1 MRVPLIYHQKP
12 IFGFDLGTRTAKLVQ
27 LKPSHKG
34 YDVLGYGYANFPGE
48 AVVEGIIVD
57 PEEIANAL
65 KPLLK
70 QMSYG
75 KITANRVAVSL
86 PVSKVFTRTLQLP
99 PMEDSDL
106 AEAVRLEAEQYIP
119 VPLSDLYIDYEII
132 ESDKEKIDVL
142 MVASPRAIV
151 DSFMKLFEVMNL
163 EVAFIESSLASVI
176 RSTSADLPKDKT
188 TLVADF
194 GSVSID
200 LTVFDK
206 VIRLTD
212 TIPVGGDHLS
222 DSLVKE
228 LGVALDKANEIKYKF
243 GLEKSDIQPQIMAA
257 LDKQLVTIVTEMKRV
272 IKYYN
277 EKAGKEREV
286 ETVLLSGGSAGL
298 AGLTE
303 YLTNALRMPVTL
315 SNPWHGLK
323 LHRIQEI
330 SKRDIAIYTTAIGL
344 ARLEGEL

>member
-1 MRVPLIYHQKP
+1 M
-12 IFGFDLGTRTAKLVQ
+12 
-27 LKPSHKG
+27 
-34 YDVLGYGYANFPGE
+34 
-48 AVVEGIIVD
+48 
-57 PEEIANAL
+57 
-65 KPLLK
+65 
-70 QMSYG
+70 
-75 KITANRVAVSL
+75 
-86 PVSKVFTRTLQLP
+86 
-99 PMEDSDL
+99 
-106 AEAVRLEAEQYIP
+106 
-119 VPLSDLYIDYEII
+119 
-132 ESDKEKIDVL
+132 
-142 MVASPRAIV
+142 
-151 DSFMKLFEVMNL
+151 
-163 EVAFIESSLASVI
+163 I

-222 DSLVKE
+222 DTLVRE
-228 LGVALDKANEIKYKF
+228 LGVPLDKANEIKYKF
-243 GLEKSDIQPQIMAA
+243 GLEKSDIQPQIMTA
-257 LDKQLVTIVTEMKRV
+257 LDKQLLTIVTEMKRV